1 MPFERPEEPLDTAE
15 LDSNREFA
23 ENEEKFIAAGGSAMA
38 MDGIR
43 ASYEEG
49 EEEEEEEEE

>member
-23 ENEEKFIAAGGSAMA
+23 ENEEKLIVAGGSAMA

-43 ASYEEG
+43 TSDEEG
-49 EEEEEEEEE
+49 EEEEEEEE